1 MSHQTARKSNI
12 LVIGAGVSGLSTALC
27 IKRHVKNVDVT
38 VMSEHFPPENI
49 VSMVAGG
56 VVFVAPRDGLPP
68 DVMRCVNFK
77 AWYRKEL
84 LLCLLCNIQMCIVC
98 NGYILF
104 W

>member
-1 MSHQTARKSNI
+1 MSHQIARKSNI

-27 IKRHVKNVDVT
+27 IQRHVKNVDIT

-68 DVMRCVNFK
+68 DALRCVNFK
-77 AWYRKEL
+77 AWYRKN
-84 LLCLLCNIQMCIVC
+84 CFNVSCAI
-98 NGYILF
+98 F
-104 W
+104 